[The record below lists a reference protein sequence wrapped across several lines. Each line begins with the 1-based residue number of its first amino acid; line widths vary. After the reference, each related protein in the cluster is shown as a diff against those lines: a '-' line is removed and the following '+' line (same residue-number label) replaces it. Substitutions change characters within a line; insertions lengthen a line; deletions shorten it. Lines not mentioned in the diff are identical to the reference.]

1 MKYIDFKLYYINK
14 YIYNII
20 MDLDHQDWKPI
31 VIRKKK
37 GNSKNKPNQKIVG
50 YNAGKNT
57 NGKTNI
63 HSKKLDEAE
72 ELKHKYVPKDV
83 AMEIQK
89 MRQAKYLT
97 IKELATKL
105 NIPKQDIINIEQG
118 KALYNKA
125 LINKIKRGL
134 K

>member
-1 MKYIDFKLYYINK
+1 MELG
-14 YIYNII
+14 
-20 MDLDHQDWKPI
+20 HQDWKP
-31 VIRKKK
+31 VVVR
-37 GNSKNKPNQKIVG
+37 KNKKNSIHNSENKPDQKVVG
-50 YNAGKNT
+50 YNANKNT
-57 NGKTNI
+57 NGKTKM
-63 HSKKLDEAE
+63 HSKKLDETE

-89 MRQAKYLT
+89 MRQAKDLT

-105 NIPKQDIINIEQG
+105 NIPKQDITNIEQG

>member
-1 MKYIDFKLYYINK
+1 MELS
-14 YIYNII
+14 
-20 MDLDHQDWKPI
+20 HQDWKP
-31 VIRKKK
+31 VVVR
-37 GNSKNKPNQKIVG
+37 KNKKNSIHNSENKPTQKVVG
-50 YNAGKNT
+50 YNANKNT

-63 HSKKLDEAE
+63 HSKKLVDTE
-72 ELKHKYVPKDV
+72 ELKHTYVPKDI

-89 MRQAKYLT
+89 LRQSKNLT

-125 LINKIKRGL
+125 LITKIKRGIM
-134 K
+134 

>member
-1 MKYIDFKLYYINK
+1 MELG
-14 YIYNII
+14 
-20 MDLDHQDWKPI
+20 HQDWKP
-31 VIRKKK
+31 VVVR
-37 GNSKNKPNQKIVG
+37 KNKKNSIHNSENKPDQKVVG
-50 YNAGKNT
+50 YNANKNI
-57 NGKTNI
+57 NGKTKM
-63 HSKKLDEAE
+63 HSKKLDETE

-89 MRQAKYLT
+89 MRQAKDLT

-105 NIPKQDIINIEQG
+105 NIPKQDITNIEQG